1 VALMPVADALAK
13 VLEDAGPLDSETV
26 DLADACG
33 RVLAEDLPARRTQ
46 PPADVSAM
54 DGYAVRA
61 ADVTRRPVTLRVIGE
76 IAAGRPFP
84 GRVEA
89 GTAARIFT
97 GGVVPEGA
105 DTVIIQEDTQ
115 RHGDDVVI
123 DYIPRPGA
131 HIRRAGIDFEQG
143 AVLLRRGERLN
154 ARDLM
159 VAAAMNY
166 PRLPVYRRPRLTV
179 FGTGD
184 ELVPPGTEPQ
194 AGEIVYSNGYGLAAL
209 ATQAGAEVSHD
220 GIVRDDLDAIIAA
233 VRRARDGGA
242 DILATTGGASVG
254 DYDLV
259 QQALAAEGMTLTFWK
274 LALRPGKPMM
284 RGRLGRMH
292 VLGLPGNPVS
302 SFVCSFLFLL
312 PLIRRLSGLATV
324 ETGPEPAILGRALP
338 ANDMRADYLRA
349 SLSRNADGDL
359 VATPF
364 TLQDSSLMATLS
376 RAECLVIRPPHAPA
390 AEAGTRCDIV
400 KLAL

>member
-1 VALMPVADALAK
+1 MALMPVADALAK

-324 ETGPEPAILGRALP
+324 ETGIEPAILGRALP
-338 ANDMRADYLRA
+338 ANDLRADYLRA

>member
-33 RVLAEDLPARRTQ
+33 RVLAQDLPARRTQ

-324 ETGPEPAILGRALP
+324 ETGIEPAILGRALP

>member
-1 VALMPVADALAK
+1 MALMPVADALAK

-33 RVLAEDLPARRTQ
+33 RVLAQDLPARRTQ

>member
-1 VALMPVADALAK
+1 MALMPVADALAK
-13 VLEDAGPLDSETV
+13 VLEDAGPLDGETV

>member
-13 VLEDAGPLDSETV
+13 VLEDAGPLDGETV

-324 ETGPEPAILGRALP
+324 ETGIEPAILGRALP

>member
-13 VLEDAGPLDSETV
+13 VLEDAGPLATETV
-26 DLADACG
+26 GLEEACG
-33 RVLAEDLPARRTQ
+33 RVLAQDLAARRTQ

-61 ADVTRRPVTLRVIGE
+61 ADVTQRPVTLTVIGE
-76 IAAGRPFP
+76 IAAGRPFT
-84 GRVEA
+84 GRIEA
-89 GTAARIFT
+89 GQAARIFT
-97 GGVVPEGA
+97 GGVMPDGA
-105 DTVIIQEDTQ
+105 DSVVIQEDTQ
-115 RHGDDVVI
+115 RHGDAVVI
-123 DYIPRPGA
+123 NYVPNAGA
-131 HIRRAGIDFEQG
+131 HIRRAGIDFKEG
-143 AVLLRRGERLN
+143 ATLLTRGQRLN
-154 ARDLM
+154 ERDLM

-166 PRLPVYRRPRLTV
+166 PQLPVYRRPRLHV

-184 ELVPPGTEPQ
+184 ELVPPGTQPQ

-209 ATQAGAEVSHD
+209 ARQAGAEVSHD

-259 QQALAAEGMTLTFWK
+259 QQALAAEGMQLTFWK

-312 PLIRRLSGLATV
+312 PLIRRLSGLSDV
-324 ETGPEPAILGRALP
+324 ETCPEPAILGRALR
-338 ANDMRADYLRA
+338 ANDVRAEYLRA
-349 SLSRNADGDL
+349 TLSRNHDGDL

-364 TLQDSSLMATLS
+364 TSQDSSLMATLS

-390 AEAGTRCDIV
+390 AQAGERCDIV
-400 KLAL
+400 KLGL

>member
-1 VALMPVADALAK
+1 MPVAEALAK
-13 VLEDAGPLDSETV
+13 VLKDAGPLTSETV
-26 DLADACG
+26 ELSDAYG
-33 RVLAEDLPARRTQ
+33 RVLAEDLAARRTQ

-61 ADVTRRPVTLRVIGE
+61 ADVTHRPVTLKVVGE
-76 IAAGRPFP
+76 IAAGRPFA
-84 GRVEA
+84 GRIEA
-89 GTAARIFT
+89 GQVARIFT
-97 GGVVPEGA
+97 GGVIPEGA
-105 DTVIIQEDTQ
+105 DTVVIQEDTQ
-115 RHGDDVVI
+115 RHGDEVVI

-131 HIRRAGIDFEQG
+131 HIRRAGIDFKEG
-143 AVLLRRGERLN
+143 ALLLSRGQRLN
-154 ARDLM
+154 ERDLM

-166 PRLPVYRRPRLTV
+166 PALPVYRRPRLSI

-184 ELVPPGTEPQ
+184 ELVPPGTQPS

-209 ATQAGAEVSHD
+209 GRQAGAEVTHD
-220 GIVRDDLDAIIAA
+220 GIVPDDHGAIVAA
-233 VRRARDGGA
+233 IRRARTDGA

-259 QQALAAEGMTLTFWK
+259 QQALAAEGMELSFWK

-284 RGRLGRMH
+284 RGRIGGMH

-312 PLIRRLSGLATV
+312 PLIRRLSGLTDV
-324 ETGPEPAILGRALP
+324 EACPEPAILGRALP
-338 ANDMRADYLRA
+338 ENDARAEYLRA
-349 SLSRNADGDL
+349 TLSRNSNGEL

-364 TLQDSSLMATLS
+364 PQQDSSLMATLS

-390 AEAGTRCDIV
+390 ANAGERCDIV
-400 KLAL
+400 KLGL